1 MTHAEIQKAV
11 AGLILAQKWFGERG
25 YAPVCEASGDLD
37 DALDAAIKDGE
48 GCAIL
53 VSVGAFTPQG
63 TDAKSAPGTL
73 EVRCAVA
80 ENPALNRA
88 KARWAAASQAAEY
101 LAHHL
106 NLAQAGGE
114 TLYGPAFSPG
124 HTPDLLRYV
133 VTLKVNHALSGVPD
147 RSLGV

>member
-1 MTHAEIQKAV
+1 VTNTEIQKAV
-11 AGLILAQKWFGERG
+11 CDIIKAEPWFKRHG
-25 YAPVCEASGDLD
+25 YEPVPEASGNLD
-37 DALDAAIKDGE
+37 DALDAAIDEGT

-53 VSVGAFTPQG
+53 VSIGTFEPQG

-80 ENPALNRA
+80 ENPPLNRA

-106 NLAQAGGE
+106 NTAMAGNE
-114 TLYGPAFSPG
+114 TLYGPAYRPD
-124 HTPDLLRYV
+124 HTPDLLRHV
-133 VTLKVNHALSGVPD
+133 VTLKMNHVLEGIPPCQES
-147 RSLGV
+147 